1 MAKDIAKIRMLAAG
15 TVVLAVL
22 VTACSS
28 SKSTSPG
35 AASGSPSAPVAGAS
49 GASTPA
55 GGVSTPAGGASTPAG
70 SGGSASA
77 TTNANPVTL
86 QLMFGSS
93 GDAETN
99 AVNDAAAAWSKK
111 TGNKVTVIPAQNFSQ
126 QLTQSL
132 AGGSPPD
139 VFYVGSQQLSTLADN
154 NNLAQTGDKVASPSD
169 FYPSL
174 VQSFTYKGNLMC
186 APKDFS
192 TLALEINTDMW
203 KAAGLTDADIPTT
216 WDQLETVAKKL
227 TTGGV
232 TGLVFN
238 DTLDRV
244 DAFMRQAGGT
254 MMNAGNTAFT
264 IDTPQNL
271 QGLQFVQKLAKE
283 GVLKF
288 PKQVGTGWGGEAM
301 GTNKAAMAIEGN
313 WFVGGVK
320 ASWPNLKYMVVPLP
334 AGPTGIKATLSFT
347 NCWGV
352 AAKSKNQAAAIDFI
366 NFLTSDAQ
374 QMTFATDFGVMPSR
388 TTDQAAFA
396 SAFPDQKAFIDGASY
411 AFGPV
416 GVTGFAAA
424 QTAFDAQVI
433 GLSNGSSDPKTM
445 LAALQKNAT
454 DAMNGN

>member
-1 MAKDIAKIRMLAAG
+1 MMKQLKKTRYYASGAVAVALLAA
-15 TVVLAVL
+15 
-22 VTACSS
+22 ACSS
-28 SKSTSPG
+28 SSGSFSGGSSATAAPAGSAVASAPAASGG
-35 AASGSPSAPVAGAS
+35 AASPTANAS
-49 GASTPA
+49 
-55 GGVSTPAGGASTPAG
+55 
-70 SGGSASA
+70 
-77 TTNANPVTL
+77 PVTL

-99 AVNDAAAAWSKK
+99 AVKAAATAWSAK

-126 QLTQSL
+126 QLTQGL

-139 VFYVGSQQLSTLADN
+139 VFYVGSQTLSTLADN
-154 NNLAQTGDKVASPSD
+154 NNLAVTGDKAADPSD

-174 VQSFTYKGNLMC
+174 VQSFTYKSKFYC

-203 KAAGLTDADIPTT
+203 TAAGLTNADIPTT
-216 WDQLETVAKKL
+216 WAQLETVAKKL
-227 TTGGV
+227 TTAKV
-232 TGLVFN
+232 AGLVFN

-254 MMNAGNTAFT
+254 MMNADNTTFT

-288 PKQVGTGWGGEAM
+288 PKQVDTTWGGQAM
-301 GTNKAAMAIEGN
+301 GENKAAMAIEGN

-320 ASWPNLKYMVVPLP
+320 SSYPNLKYMVVPLP
-334 AGPTGIKATLSFT
+334 AGPTGTKATLSFT
-347 NCWGV
+347 NCWGI
-352 AAKSKNQAAAIDFI
+352 AAASKHQAAAEDFV
-366 NFLTSDAQ
+366 NFLTTDAQ
-374 QMTFATDFGVMPSR
+374 QMTFATAFGVMPSR
-388 TTDQAAFA
+388 QSDQTAFA
-396 SAFPDQKAFIDGASY
+396 TAFPDQKAFVDGASY

-416 GVTGFAAA
+416 GAPGFPAA
-424 QTAFDAQVI
+424 QMAFDAQVQ
-433 GLSNGSSDPKTM
+433 GLANGSSDPKTM

-454 DAMNGN
+454 AALNGG

>member
-1 MAKDIAKIRMLAAG
+1 GG
-15 TVVLAVL
+15 TSA
-22 VTACSS
+22 
-28 SKSTSPG
+28 P
-35 AASGSPSAPVAGAS
+35 AASASAPAA
-49 GASTPA
+49 
-55 GGVSTPAGGASTPAG
+55 
-70 SGGSASA
+70 SGGSAGA

-99 AVNDAAAAWSKK
+99 AVKAAAAAWSKQ

-154 NNLAQTGDKVASPSD
+154 NNLAQTGDKVANPSD

-174 VQSFTYKGNLMC
+174 VKSFTYKGKFMC

-216 WDQLETVAKKL
+216 WDQLESVAKKL

-254 MMNAGNTAFT
+254 MMNTDNTQFT
-264 IDTPQNL
+264 ADSPQNL
-271 QGLQFVQKLAKE
+271 TGLDFVQKMARE
-283 GVLKF
+283 GTLKF
-288 PKQVGTGWGGEAM
+288 PKQVDTGWGGEAM
-301 GTNKAAMAIEGN
+301 GKNKAAMAIE
-313 WFVGGVK
+313 
-320 ASWPNLKYMVVPLP
+320 
-334 AGPTGIKATLSFT
+334 
-347 NCWGV
+347 
-352 AAKSKNQAAAIDFI
+352 
-366 NFLTSDAQ
+366 
-374 QMTFATDFGVMPSR
+374 
-388 TTDQAAFA
+388 
-396 SAFPDQKAFIDGASY
+396 
-411 AFGPV
+411 
-416 GVTGFAAA
+416 
-424 QTAFDAQVI
+424 
-433 GLSNGSSDPKTM
+433 
-445 LAALQKNAT
+445 
-454 DAMNGN
+454 

>member
-1 MAKDIAKIRMLAAG
+1 MTKSIRNSRRFAMGA
-15 TVVLAVL
+15 VVLAVL
-22 VTACSS
+22 ATACSS
-28 SKSTSPG
+28 SKSGFS
-35 AASGSPSAPVAGAS
+35 SA
-49 GASTPA
+49 ASTPA
-55 GGVSTPAGGASTPAG
+55 GTAAAG
-70 SGGSASA
+70 SATSSAGAGSSPTA
-77 TTNANPVTL
+77 NANPVTL

-99 AVNDAAAAWSKK
+99 AVKDAATAWSAK
-111 TGNKVTVIPAQNFSQ
+111 TGNKVTVIPAQNFGQ

-154 NNLAQTGDKVASPSD
+154 NNLAQTGNKVDSPTG

-174 VQSFTYKGNLMC
+174 VKSFTYKGNFWC

-203 KAAGLTDADIPTT
+203 KAAGLTDADIPTN

-254 MMNAGNTAFT
+254 MMNADDTAFT
-264 IDTPQNL
+264 IDSPQNL

-320 ASWPNLKYMVVPLP
+320 ASWPTLKYMVVPLP

-352 AAKSKNQAAAIDFI
+352 AAKSQHQAAAVDFI
-366 NFLTSDAQ
+366 NFLTSDTQ
-374 QMTFATDFGVMPSR
+374 QMTFATAFGVMPSR
-388 TTDQAAFA
+388 VSDGAAFA
-396 SAFPDQKAFIDGASY
+396 TAFPDQKAFIDGASY

-433 GLSNGSSDPKTM
+433 GLSGSSDPKAM

>member
-1 MAKDIAKIRMLAAG
+1 MKKQLKHSRLLVSSAIVMAVLAA
-15 TVVLAVL
+15 
-22 VTACSS
+22 ACSS
-28 SKSTSPG
+28 GKSGSSGATVSSG
-35 AASGSPSAPVAGAS
+35 AASGGAS
-49 GASTPA
+49 AAAS
-55 GGVSTPAGGASTPAG
+55 
-70 SGGSASA
+70 GSAKP
-77 TTNANPVTL
+77 NANPVTL

-99 AVNDAAAAWSKK
+99 AVKAAAAAWSSQS
-111 TGNKVTVIPAQNFSQ
+111 GNKVTVIPAQNFSQ
-126 QLTQSL
+126 QLTQAL

-139 VFYVGSQQLSTLADN
+139 LFYVGSQQLSTLVDN
-154 NNLAQTGDKVASPSD
+154 NNLAQTGDKVNNPSD

-174 VQSFTYKGNLMC
+174 VQSFTYKSKFWC

-227 TTGGV
+227 TTNGV
-232 TGLVFN
+232 AGLVFN

-254 MMNAGNTAFT
+254 MMNSGNNAFT

-288 PKQVGTGWGGEAM
+288 PKQIDTGWGGEAM
-301 GTNKAAMAIEGN
+301 GKNKAAMAIEGN

-320 ASWPNLKYMVVPLP
+320 SDYPNLHYMVVPLP
-334 AGPTGIKATLSFT
+334 AGPTGTKATLSFT

-352 AAKSKNQAAAIDFI
+352 AANSKNQAAAIDFV

-374 QMTFATDFGVMPSR
+374 QMTFANAFGVMPSR
-388 TTDQAAFA
+388 QSDQAAFA
-396 SAFPDQKAFIDGASY
+396 KAFPDQKAFIDGAGY

-416 GVTGFAAA
+416 GVAGFAAA
-424 QTAFDAQVI
+424 QQAFDSQVI
-433 GLSNGSSDPKTM
+433 GLSNGSSDPKAM
-445 LAALQKNAT
+445 LSALQKNAT
-454 DAMNGN
+454 AAMNGG

>member
-1 MAKDIAKIRMLAAG
+1 MKTRLTRVRLLAA
-15 TVVLAVL
+15 TTSVLTLL
-22 VTACSS
+22 VSACSS
-28 SKSTSPG
+28 SGS
-35 AASGSPSAPVAGAS
+35 SGN
-49 GASTPA
+49 
-55 GGVSTPAGGASTPAG
+55 
-70 SGGSASA
+70 SGGSSSGKA
-77 TTNANPVTL
+77 TL

-99 AVNDAAAAWSKK
+99 AVKAAASAWSQQ

-139 VFYVGSQQLSTLADN
+139 LFYVGSQQLSTLVDN
-154 NNLAQTGDKVASPSD
+154 KNLAATGDKVKDPSD

-174 VQSFTYKGNLMC
+174 VKSFTYKGTFWC

-192 TLALEINTDMW
+192 TLALEINIDMW

-216 WDQLETVAKKL
+216 WDQLDSVAKKL
-227 TTGGV
+227 TKNGV

-254 MMNAGNTAFT
+254 MMNSDNTKFT

-271 QGLQFVQKLAKE
+271 QGLQYVQKLAKE

-301 GTNKAAMAIEGN
+301 GKGKAAMAIEGN

-320 ASWPNLKYMVVPLP
+320 ASWPSLHYMTVPLP
-334 AGPTGIKATLSFT
+334 AGPNGTKATLSFT

-352 AAKSKNQAAAIDFI
+352 AAKSKHQAAAVDFI
-366 NFLTSDAQ
+366 DFLTSDQQ
-374 QMTFATDFGVMPSR
+374 QMTFANAFGVMPSR
-388 TTDQAAFA
+388 QSDQAAFTK
-396 SAFPDQKAFIDGASY
+396 AFPDQKAFVEGAKY
-411 AFGPV
+411 AYGPV
-416 GVTGFAAA
+416 GVAGFAAA
-424 QTAFDAQVI
+424 QQHFDSEII
-433 GLSNGSSDPKTM
+433 GLSNGSSDPKSM
-445 LAALQKNAT
+445 LAELQKNAT
-454 DAMNGN
+454 DALHGNS